1 MVGTVD
7 WSSCRVRAV
16 ARICLRRVRPTCE
29 RLSIRSSSEYLPR
42 SLSLNDSFIDKTR
55 RVSHSRG
62 MSPLAKVQSILA
74 KPFMPAVFFLSGVTY
89 DTLTLTRIDRLLD
102 NLILLLYLVL
112 LGALIVLTGRWGVES
127 PPDHIQLASCSRF
140 TRWVL
145 ASRPYYPMASQFLL
159 GGLFSA
165 YTIFYSRSATFTGT
179 AVFFALLILLLV
191 SNEFLRDRLSNL
203 RLLISLY
210 AVVCFAFFTFFL
222 PVMTGYMNATI
233 FVIGAMLSVAVVLRV
248 AQLIYRNN
256 PDRSQREAIGMT
268 VPAAALIGMLV
279 GFYFLNLIPP
289 VPLSLKFGGMYHDI
303 KRTGDEFELSFEKQ
317 WYEVWKRSDTTYPSN
332 TPIYCFTAVFAPVDL
347 NTTIYHHWY
356 FRPNDGRPFMHADK
370 IPIKVSGGR
379 EGGYRAYS
387 FKQRLDPGE
396 WRVDV
401 ESADGRI
408 IGRVSVTVVEQG
420 DAHPTLATV
429 FY

>member
-1 MVGTVD
+1 
-7 WSSCRVRAV
+7 
-16 ARICLRRVRPTCE
+16 
-29 RLSIRSSSEYLPR
+29 
-42 SLSLNDSFIDKTR
+42 
-55 RVSHSRG
+55 

-74 KPFMPAVFFLSGVTY
+74 KPFMPALFFLSGVTY
-89 DTLTLTRIDRLLD
+89 DSLTLTRIDRLLD

-112 LGALIVLTGRWGVES
+112 LGVLIVLTGRVGIEPPSDREQLTSFS
-127 PPDHIQLASCSRF
+127 PF

-165 YTIFYSRSATFTGT
+165 YTIFYSQSATLTGT
-179 AVFFALLILLLV
+179 AVFFALLIMLLV
-191 SNEFLRDRLSNL
+191 ANEFLRDRLSNL

-233 FVIGAMLSVAVVLRV
+233 FVIGAILSVAVVLRV

-256 PDRSQREAIGMT
+256 PDRSRREAIGMT
-268 VPAAALIGMLV
+268 IPAAALIGTLV

-289 VPLSLKFGGMYHDI
+289 VPLSLKFGGMYHEI
-303 KRTGDEFELSFEKQ
+303 KRTGDQFELSFERQ
-317 WYEVWKRSDTTYPSN
+317 WYQVWKRSDTAYPSN

-356 FRPNDGRPFMHADK
+356 FRPNSERPFMHADR
-370 IPIKVSGGR
+370 IPIKISGGR

-387 FKQRLDPGE
+387 FKQRLDLGE

-401 ESADGRI
+401 ESQDGRI

-420 DAHPTLATV
+420 ETQPKLTTLS
-429 FY
+429 Y